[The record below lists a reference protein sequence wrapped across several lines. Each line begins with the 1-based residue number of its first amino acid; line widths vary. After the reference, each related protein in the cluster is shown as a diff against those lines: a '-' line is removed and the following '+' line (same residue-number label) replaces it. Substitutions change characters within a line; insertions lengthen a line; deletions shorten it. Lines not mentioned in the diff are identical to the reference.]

1 MCEMDHMF
9 PPINLP
15 QSLFAQRQK
24 KHRSS
29 SLIFS
34 LQLDARE
41 HAGFP
46 PRHVPRVNNE
56 YWALKSLPVSA
67 MLFVLLLWDSAADKM
82 GTALWQPH
90 LSRFHSAINF

>member
-56 YWALKSLPVSA
+56 Y
-67 MLFVLLLWDSAADKM
+67 
-82 GTALWQPH
+82 
-90 LSRFHSAINF
+90 

>member
-1 MCEMDHMF
+1 MCEMIHQF

-15 QSLFAQRQK
+15 QSLSAQRQK

-34 LQLDARE
+34 LQLDAR
-41 HAGFP
+41 GFP

-56 YWALKSLPVSA
+56 Y
-67 MLFVLLLWDSAADKM
+67 
-82 GTALWQPH
+82 
-90 LSRFHSAINF
+90 